1 MQWHQVSQ
9 YFSGDPNDLIEIYFH
24 AMDAESWRKLFDW
37 LEGKVIYLRDQYNV
51 DRSNKL
57 NLNAFLTGER
67 CYIADIQT
75 PLLRL
80 SLAIIDDDL
89 LTIDIEKGD
98 IQSQELFADLLS
110 SVNIIAEVVGCK
122 DYIICPEFKKAE
134 AFVVNGVVVAEA
146 QQPR

>member
-1 MQWHQVSQ
+1 MQWNQVSQ
-9 YFSGDPNDLIEIYFH
+9 YFSGKPSDLIEVYFH
-24 AMDAESWRKLFDW
+24 GMDAQAWRKLFKW

-57 NLNAFLTGER
+57 NLDAFLNGER
-67 CYIADIQT
+67 CYVADIQT

-98 IQSQELFADLLS
+98 VQSQELFADLLS
-110 SVNIIAEVVGCK
+110 SVNTIAGVVGCK

-134 AFVVNGVVVAEA
+134 AFVVNGVVATEA
-146 QQPR
+146 Q